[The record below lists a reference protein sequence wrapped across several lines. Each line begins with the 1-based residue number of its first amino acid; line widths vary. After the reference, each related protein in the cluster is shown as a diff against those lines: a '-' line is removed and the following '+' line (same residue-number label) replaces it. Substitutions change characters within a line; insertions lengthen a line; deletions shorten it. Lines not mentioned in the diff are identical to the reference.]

1 MGVVGDRMGFS
12 ASSWQTWSHIPP
24 CLFSLSD
31 WITKDQILVGLYS
44 HMPALFWEMSW
55 ESSTCQLA
63 SQLQS
68 HLKGCCSRLY
78 GVPRVPSLCVFISL
92 SFTGSVG

>member
-1 MGVVGDRMGFS
+1 MLLVTEWAAVP
-12 ASSWQTWSHIPP
+12 APWQTRSHIPP

-55 ESSTCQLA
+55 ESSA
-63 SQLQS
+63 SQPAA
-68 HLKGCCSRLY
+68 GPPEEVCDRLY
-78 GVPRVPSLCVFISL
+78 SVPRVPSLCLYQSWF
-92 SFTGSVG
+92 